1 MAVTLV
7 FWAGE
12 IHGQRTLV
20 GYSPYDCSVR
30 HTEAT

>member
-20 GYSPYDCSVR
+20 GQGVAADVDMIPSK
-30 HTEAT
+30 